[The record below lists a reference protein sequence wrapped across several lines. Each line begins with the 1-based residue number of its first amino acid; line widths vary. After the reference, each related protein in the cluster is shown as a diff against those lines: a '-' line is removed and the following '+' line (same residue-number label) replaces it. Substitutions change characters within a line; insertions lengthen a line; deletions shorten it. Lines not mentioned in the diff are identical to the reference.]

1 MSVEEQMLIVSK
13 LAQMDM
19 RLIELA
25 RVIKKGPS
33 ELAQYRKRLT
43 AAETGLTEATAA
55 RTKAEEGRATAETE
69 LATTKRRLE
78 QSRQNATRITSLEQQ
93 EASKIELSALEKR
106 QKQYEDEIVSTKE
119 AAELQALEVDD
130 LEKEVTAAKQAM
142 IETEARV
149 PETVKEAKT
158 QALSLWKKHEKQVK
172 KLEPLVKRMYDVAIS
187 KGGNPMCTVIDKVC
201 QSCHSMVPPQH
212 LVETEQGKTIHVCSR
227 CRRIIG
233 KVMYS
238 ED

>member
-1 MSVEEQMLIVSK
+1 MSVEEQMLVVSK

-19 RLIELA
+19 RLTELA

-43 AAETGLTEATAA
+43 TAEAGLTEATAA
-55 RTKAEEGRATAETE
+55 RTKAEEGKANAETE

-93 EASKIELSALEKR
+93 EASKIELAALEKR
-106 QKQYEDEIVSTKE
+106 QKQYEDEIVTNQE
-119 AAELQALEVDD
+119 AAELHALEVDD
-130 LEKEVTAAKQAM
+130 HETTLAEARQAM
-142 IETEARV
+142 TETEARV
-149 PETVKEAKT
+149 PEMVKEAKT
-158 QALSLWKKHEKQVK
+158 EAVKLWNKREKQVK
-172 KLEPLVKRMYDVAIS
+172 LLEPLVKRMYDVAIS

-212 LVETEQGKTIHVCSR
+212 LVEAVQSKTIHVCSR